1 MYWGGARMLE
11 GAALLLKA
19 YSLIILTVLLIK
31 MLLMSTKKESQSTGI
46 AGFVMLFP
54 IFLLIANMVI

>member
-1 MYWGGARMLE
+1 MLQ

-19 YSLIILTVLLIK
+19 YSLIILTILLIK
-31 MLLMSTKKESQSTGI
+31 LLVMSTKKESQGVGI
-46 AGFVMLFP
+46 AGFAMLFP

>member
-1 MYWGGARMLE
+1 MLE
-11 GAALLLKA
+11 EAALLLKA

-31 MLLMSTKKESQSTGI
+31 MLLMSTKKESQSAGI

>member
-1 MYWGGARMLE
+1 MLE

-19 YSLIILTVLLIK
+19 YSLIILTILLIK
-31 MLLMSTKKESQSTGI
+31 FFVMSTKKESEGIGI
-46 AGFVMLFP
+46 AGFAMLFP